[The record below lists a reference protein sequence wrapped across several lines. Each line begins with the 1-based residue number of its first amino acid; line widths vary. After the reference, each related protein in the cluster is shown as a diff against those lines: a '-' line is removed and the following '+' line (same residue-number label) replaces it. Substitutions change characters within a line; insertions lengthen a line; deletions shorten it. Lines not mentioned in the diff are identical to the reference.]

1 MGFCTLAPG
10 ETRFQ
15 LYRHIIGMVGVDV
28 TPGKSEKS
36 LVGVGIEL
44 EALQS
49 EDCHHSQQ
57 ATGRIKLPSIRGT

>member
-10 ETRFQ
+10 GTRFQ
-15 LYRHIIGMVGVDV
+15 LYRPIIGMVGVDI
-28 TPGKSEKS
+28 TPGKAPEKS

-49 EDCHHSQQ
+49 EDCHQSHQ
-57 ATGRIKLPSIRGT
+57 ATGPDFY

>member
-10 ETRFQ
+10 VTRFQ
-15 LYRHIIGMVGVDV
+15 LHRPIKGMVGVDEN
-28 TPGKSEKS
+28 PRQEPEKS

-49 EDCHHSQQ
+49 EDYHHSHQ
-57 ATGRIKLPSIRGT
+57 ATGTVNSLA